1 MKIILFS
8 LQDIKPFTRLN
19 GFFLTINWRCVKN
32 VLVAAFF
39 VIHFQGDP
47 ELLLLM
53 GAYSDVYQLI
63 ITSIFHQLFLNCK
76 THVCTQ
82 YLLLC
87 KLKKTSPWLVISY
100 RRCWSWISI
109 IDGFIHNNLS
119 SAIFFL
125 ANIDRI
131 IRHLIGGAAV
141 KQSIWSYKNNSTP
154 SFFGMVTFLL
164 ERFNLIPYMGGGG
177 GQKLMSSIFWSIYY
191 RKEPENDVANRL

>member
-1 MKIILFS
+1 
-8 LQDIKPFTRLN
+8 
-19 GFFLTINWRCVKN
+19 
-32 VLVAAFF
+32 
-39 VIHFQGDP
+39 
-47 ELLLLM
+47 M

-125 ANIDRI
+125 ANINQYYVLLWGVRIFRGRWKNDRNSGI
-131 IRHLIGGAAV
+131 WQSGISKSLASMYSRIFCLCAYGHCIAVHLSCGFPFPV
-141 KQSIWSYKNNSTP
+141 
-154 SFFGMVTFLL
+154 
-164 ERFNLIPYMGGGG
+164 
-177 GQKLMSSIFWSIYY
+177 
-191 RKEPENDVANRL
+191 